1 MKVAFSWKTA
11 WFISGTRR
19 HRLTDRSTV
28 LSLFSITHPPVHDK
42 EETTYVLGSSSEL
55 GFNLPEAF
63 LDACSAH
70 RHPGDYIPSEVVL
83 TPATSLD
90 QVESNYLIIEVD
102 GYYYGLHADKEWH
115 MAAIT
120 LGPITEPPY
129 KTKDWMVLRPGDI
142 ENYEAIEGVKR
153 EPIVTTYGRYL
164 ANYRVFC
171 DTFKHNQNHVLDNEL
186 SYKNEYWKIGKIESV
201 LADLLVDDKVS
212 VDECST
218 YIDNGYALGA
228 FGEIVGTTFTRK
240 SLIPS
245 EAILKKRDE
254 LLHEHRKELKD
265 PRIMAI
271 IENELVNMDKAYMKG
286 DPSMDFLGQSGKYF
300 SLRRKKQF
308 ILGGMV
314 VAFGEQRGKY
324 HFIKE
329 SHAETMDGDSFA
341 IKVNDA
347 RSGFYNRAVETQV
360 GGLDAKWMMY
370 VFQNC
375 KIIEEDCQSKQYLEI
390 TIFPGMESTYLGQ
403 YVLTS
408 KGTLVPLSKENIKD
422 YIGKPIKLRSM
433 MYCKTKYGY
442 CRTCAGE
449 IFKKMEYDNISAIPI
464 DVGGIFT
471 QESMDTFHGLS
482 VSITTIDNLED
493 YLVN

>member
-11 WFISGTRR
+11 WFISHTRR
-19 HRLTDRSTV
+19 HRLIDRGTV
-28 LSLFSITHPPVHDK
+28 LSLFSITHAPTSDD
-42 EETTYVLGSSSEL
+42 ETTYVLYPSGLNFSLSTS
-55 GFNLPEAF
+55 F
-63 LDACSAH
+63 LDACRSH
-70 RHPGDYIPSEVVL
+70 THPGDYTPSDIL
-83 TPATSLD
+83 LPSSASLD

-102 GYYYGLHADKEWH
+102 RHYYGLHIDKEQRL
-115 MAAIT
+115 AAIT
-120 LGPITEPPY
+120 LSPTTEPPY
-129 KTKDWMVLRPGDI
+129 IIKDWMVLRPGDI
-142 ENYEAIEGVKR
+142 ENYPASDTVKR

-171 DTFKHNQNHVLDNEL
+171 DTFKHNQNDVLDKEL
-186 SYKNEYWKIGKIESV
+186 LYKNEYWKIGKIETA
-201 LADLLVDDKVS
+201 LADLLVDDRIS
-212 VDECST
+212 VEECST

-228 FGEIVGTTFTRK
+228 FGEIVGTTFSRK

-245 EAILKKRDE
+245 EAILKRRDE
-254 LLHEHRKELKD
+254 LIHEHRRELKD
-265 PRIMAI
+265 PRVMAI
-271 IENELVNMDKAYMKG
+271 IENELINMDKAYMKG
-286 DPSMDFLGQSGKYF
+286 DPSMDFLGQSGKNF

-314 VAFGEQRGKY
+314 GAFGEQKGKY
-324 HFIKE
+324 HFLTK
-329 SHAETMDGDSFA
+329 SHAESMDADDFA

-375 KIIEEDCQSKQYLEI
+375 KIIEEDCQSKQYLET
-390 TIFPGMESTYLGQ
+390 TIFPGMESAYLGQ
-403 YVLTS
+403 YVLTA

-471 QESMDTFHGLS
+471 QESMEIFHGIS
-482 VSITTIDNLED
+482 VAIQTIDSLED
-493 YLVN
+493 YIVN